1 MHSNRKRRPVPKGQ
15 PLEPAID
22 AHDFHR
28 RACKTLCAHSE
39 TSRHVW
45 LNCLILRGMTKN
57 RDLPGARIRV
67 GQAAEM
73 LQVSVET
80 LRRWE
85 TEGRLR
91 MERSEGGQRLI
102 DIAEVARLI
111 DERRKGATDR
121 PIVAQSAR
129 NRFPGIVTRIEAD
142 RVAAVVEV
150 IAGPHRL
157 VSLMTAEAVKE
168 LGLKVGDEAVCVVKA
183 TNVIVEIPSS
193 RESRG

>member
-1 MHSNRKRRPVPKGQ
+1 MAEKQ
-15 PLEPAID
+15 
-22 AHDFHR
+22 
-28 RACKTLCAHSE
+28 KTAPTRL
-39 TSRHVW
+39 
-45 LNCLILRGMTKN
+45 
-57 RDLPGARIRV
+57 RV

-91 MERSEGGQRLI
+91 MERSEGGQRLVEI
-102 DIAEVARLI
+102 GEVARLL
-111 DERRKGATDR
+111 DERRKGVTDR

-150 IAGPHRL
+150 IAGPHRM
-157 VSLMTAEAVKE
+157 VSLMTAEAVEE
-168 LGLKVGDEAVCVVKA
+168 LGLKVGDEAVCIVKA
-183 TNVIVEIPSS
+183 TNVIVEIPSA
-193 RESRG
+193 RETRG

>member
-1 MHSNRKRRPVPKGQ
+1 MTETRDNPV
-15 PLEPAID
+15 
-22 AHDFHR
+22 
-28 RACKTLCAHSE
+28 T
-39 TSRHVW
+39 
-45 LNCLILRGMTKN
+45 
-57 RDLPGARIRV
+57 RIRV

-73 LQVSVET
+73 LGVSIET

-91 MERSEGGQRLI
+91 MERSDGGQRLI
-102 DIAEVARLI
+102 EIDEVARLL
-111 DERRKGATDR
+111 DERRKAATDR

-129 NRFPGIVTRIEAD
+129 NRFPGIITRVERD
-142 RVAAVVEV
+142 GVAAVVEV

-157 VSLMTAEAVKE
+157 VSLMTAEAVDE
-168 LGLKVGDEAVCVVKA
+168 LDLKVGDEAVCVVKS